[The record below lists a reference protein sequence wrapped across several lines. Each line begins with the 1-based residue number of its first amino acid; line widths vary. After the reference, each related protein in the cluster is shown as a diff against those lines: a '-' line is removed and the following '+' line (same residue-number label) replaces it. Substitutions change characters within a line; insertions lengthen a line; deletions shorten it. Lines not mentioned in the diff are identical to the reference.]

1 MIRLARFLILRPLLT
16 NIILVLVLLLAASS
30 FWNIRRQAYPRVD
43 FGKLN
48 IVTIYPGA
56 SPEDVELNVTINLEE
71 AIREVSGIDHYISR
85 STENYSFIQ
94 VVIDPDVE
102 DQDEVKDQIR
112 NAIDRVSDLPAEV
125 EERPIVEEIKMDR
138 QPIYEIALT
147 MQEPD
152 DELLNFHARQ
162 LKKKL
167 LDIPEVSVIDE
178 VGMRDREIQILL
190 DREHMA
196 RYQVSFDD
204 VIRAIKYNKIRVS
217 GGSLES
223 YTHETGIVTL
233 SEFESPQ
240 DVANIIIRANPG
252 GNRVR
257 IRDVGRVQDSFEKQ
271 EIVVKFRGERGVSL
285 YVQKKWSADVIR
297 TVDKVKAAIETY
309 RTDLAP
315 NEINFH
321 STWDSSIET
330 RTMLNIMYGN
340 AIAGLILVVII
351 LFLFLDFRI
360 AFWTAMGIP
369 LSFAIAIIFIPL
381 LGITIN
387 SISLVGM
394 IVVLGMIVDDAI
406 IIGESI
412 FRYLEQGLPPREAAI
427 KGLSGVVRPV
437 FGTIITTI
445 IAFLPL
451 YFLPGVVGD
460 FGREIPTMVIIT
472 LLASFVEA
480 TTVLPAHLGHER
492 DSSAR
497 NKKNQPYQSHPPG
510 QKLID
515 WLEVRYVR
523 VLGIALRFRWVMA
536 LCFLGFLIV
545 GGGLGLIFVT
555 PNMFPDDQSYRVWI
569 QGELPRGTNL
579 NYTNTATQKVEAAIE
594 ALPPDVLYAYRTFV
608 GNEY

>member
-271 EIVVKFRGERGVSL
+271 EIVVKFRG
-285 YVQKKWSADVIR
+285 
-297 TVDKVKAAIETY
+297 
-309 RTDLAP
+309 
-315 NEINFH
+315 
-321 STWDSSIET
+321 
-330 RTMLNIMYGN
+330 
-340 AIAGLILVVII
+340 
-351 LFLFLDFRI
+351 
-360 AFWTAMGIP
+360 
-369 LSFAIAIIFIPL
+369 
-381 LGITIN
+381 
-387 SISLVGM
+387 
-394 IVVLGMIVDDAI
+394 
-406 IIGESI
+406 
-412 FRYLEQGLPPREAAI
+412 
-427 KGLSGVVRPV
+427 
-437 FGTIITTI
+437 
-445 IAFLPL
+445 
-451 YFLPGVVGD
+451 
-460 FGREIPTMVIIT
+460 
-472 LLASFVEA
+472 
-480 TTVLPAHLGHER
+480 
-492 DSSAR
+492 
-497 NKKNQPYQSHPPG
+497 
-510 QKLID
+510 
-515 WLEVRYVR
+515 
-523 VLGIALRFRWVMA
+523 
-536 LCFLGFLIV
+536 
-545 GGGLGLIFVT
+545 
-555 PNMFPDDQSYRVWI
+555 
-569 QGELPRGTNL
+569 
-579 NYTNTATQKVEAAIE
+579 
-594 ALPPDVLYAYRTFV
+594 
-608 GNEY
+608 